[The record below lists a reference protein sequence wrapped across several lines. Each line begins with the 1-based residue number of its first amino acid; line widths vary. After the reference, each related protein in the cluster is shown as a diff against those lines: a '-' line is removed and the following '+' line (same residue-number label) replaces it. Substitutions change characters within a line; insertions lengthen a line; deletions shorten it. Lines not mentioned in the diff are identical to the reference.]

1 MNTKIEPSA
10 VGITKGVADT
20 MAFNVLDNATLKS
33 SVRGASKLSIEGLRN
48 SLGRVIAEVSTGAAT
63 ARASSI
69 DPVDVHRRLL
79 RGLPGEAMFIASAM
93 AFDTFKEGE
102 AFFGLTAKTARQRIG
117 KSLGPTE
124 SEKALRLARALGMA
138 TQALG
143 DVEEAMTYLKTPNFA
158 LGGMAPRELLQTAE
172 GEQLVLNEIQA
183 HADGGPV

>member
-1 MNTKIEPSA
+1 MTAKFETSF
-10 VGITKGVADT
+10 VGVTKGLADT
-20 MAFNVLDNATLKS
+20 MAFSVLDNDSLKRWVRS
-33 SVRGASKLSIEGLRN
+33 SSKRSIEGLRH
-48 SLGRVIAEVSTGAAT
+48 SMWQALADAASENVQP
-63 ARASSI
+63 ASI
-69 DPVDVHRRLL
+69 DPIDVHRRLL

-117 KSLGPTE
+117 KSLDPTE

-138 TQALG
+138 AQALG
-143 DVEEAMTYLKTPNFA
+143 EVEEAMTYLKTPNFA